1 MLLVSAFR
9 YLGSKNLAKCSTQ
22 DGATGDY
29 RKCYIVQGER
39 ATYFDRTDPTVGLF
53 RNMLLVSASRH
64 LGSKN
69 VAKRSTQDGTVLSD
83 SKNCDKG
90 LQFVWK
96 CHIIHSV
103 LETQAL
109 LIFLKV
115 IDEEN

>member
-1 MLLVSAFR
+1 
-9 YLGSKNLAKCSTQ
+9 
-22 DGATGDY
+22 
-29 RKCYIVQGER
+29 
-39 ATYFDRTDPTVGLF
+39 
-53 RNMLLVSASRH
+53 MLLVSASRH

-69 VAKRSTQDGTVLSD
+69 VAKRSMYDGDVLSD
-83 SKNCDKG
+83 SKKCDKG

>member
-1 MLLVSAFR
+1 
-9 YLGSKNLAKCSTQ
+9 
-22 DGATGDY
+22 
-29 RKCYIVQGER
+29 
-39 ATYFDRTDPTVGLF
+39 
-53 RNMLLVSASRH
+53 MLLVSASRH

>member
-1 MLLVSAFR
+1 MALQGIIERVILCK
-9 YLGSKNLAKCSTQ
+9 GNEQ
-22 DGATGDY
+22 
-29 RKCYIVQGER
+29 YIPS
-39 ATYFDRTDPTVGLF
+39 RTDPTVGLF
-53 RNMLLVSASRH
+53 LSVLLVSTFPH

-83 SKNCDKG
+83 SKKCDKG
-90 LQFVWK
+90 LQFIGK
-96 CHIIHSV
+96 CLIIHSV

>member
-9 YLGSKNLAKCSTQ
+9 
-22 DGATGDY
+22 
-29 RKCYIVQGER
+29 
-39 ATYFDRTDPTVGLF
+39 
-53 RNMLLVSASRH
+53 H

-69 VAKRSTQDGTVLSD
+69 VGKRSTQDGTVLSD

-90 LQFVWK
+90 LQFIGK

-109 LIFLKV
+109 LIFLQLS
-115 IDEEN
+115 N